1 MLQVESV
8 LHNARESNKRAAVTQ
23 LRIVNFAHAHTA
35 GTPSLPSTTSLP
47 TSQELAEIFGTSDD
61 EDDDYPFPLSSDLPT
76 LTGSEA
82 IETKQFPDSS
92 LLSSI
97 MAQDTG
103 LFLDQLG
110 DPLTMGGAS
119 EQASDVVKEE
129 GASSTKKGVNDVV
142 GKTLESG
149 QKMEVPSD
157 GTDNQSDPSL
167 GKVQTDTCMIT

>member
-1 MLQVESV
+1 M
-8 LHNARESNKRAAVTQ
+8 
-23 LRIVNFAHAHTA
+23 IFAHAHIA

-61 EDDDYPFPLSSDLPT
+61 EDDDYPFPLSSDLPINST
-76 LTGSEA
+76 LTSSESM
-82 IETKQFPDSS
+82 ETKQFSDSS

-103 LFLDQLG
+103 LFLGQLG

-129 GASSTKKGVNDVV
+129 GASSMKKGANDVV
-142 GKTLESG
+142 GKTFGSG

-157 GTDNQSDPSL
+157 GANTQPDPSI
-167 GKVQTDTCMIT
+167 GTCRSTTDV